1 MNKFTNIVVEREH
14 TEDVKQVLRKYDAV
28 NHMEVSDYD
37 DGYNMVHMYI
47 AHDTEDEY
55 RAICESIEDDLAIAW

>member
-1 MNKFTNIVVEREH
+1 MNKFTNIIVEREH
-14 TEDVKQVLRKYDAV
+14 TEDVKRVLRKYNAV
-28 NHMEVSDYD
+28 NHMEVSDYG

-55 RAICESIEDDLAIAW
+55 RTICESIEDDLAIAW